1 MNVFARALLVRL
13 LKKKNNEAEPLG
25 MYAWGL
31 LLVAAS
37 RGSALL
43 HATKPCH
50 VRKHE
55 QGLYLSYIAVSL
67 KLLGPSRKPS
77 VFDRKTKKL
86 HNFLRFEQVLRF
98 SFMLYD

>member
-1 MNVFARALLVRL
+1 MKQSRL
-13 LKKKNNEAEPLG
+13 ECTPG
-25 MYAWGL
+25 GL

-77 VFDRKTKKL
+77 VFDRKIKKL
-86 HNFLRFEQVLRF
+86 QNFLRFEQVLRF

>member
-1 MNVFARALLVRL
+1 MKQSRL
-13 LKKKNNEAEPLG
+13 GCTPG
-25 MYAWGL
+25 GL

-50 VRKHE
+50 VRNHE
-55 QGLYLSYIAVSL
+55 QGLYLSYLAVSL

-77 VFDRKTKKL
+77 VFDRKTQKL
-86 HNFLRFEQVLRF
+86 QNFLRFEQVLRF

>member
-13 LKKKNNEAEPLG
+13 LKKRTMKQSRLECTPG
-25 MYAWGL
+25 GL

-50 VRKHE
+50 VHKHE
-55 QGLYLSYIAVSL
+55 QGLYLSYIAVSI

-77 VFDRKTKKL
+77 VFD
-86 HNFLRFEQVLRF
+86 
-98 SFMLYD
+98 